1 MSDNE
6 HHLSTERRARRY
18 RADWPLNMMRLAFA
32 FVLLVAISYE
42 PLRWLLTEI
51 NPSID
56 QQVGGVGGVGGLTNM
71 MGPSVNCS
79 TTSGGAQAPYCFQ
92 LGVFLGFTP
101 FALVMLALWV
111 LPLMLG
117 ALAATVQNMEVR
129 PKKPQGTVE
138 EGGES
143 TAATGDAAAGPSDD
157 AIGIA
162 LSGPAA
168 PAQKR
173 CGFEARAM
181 AVWFLFNALWF
192 GLPLAQYC
200 FLSPFYRQSVWT
212 RLLAISLASA
222 YPLSWHLSLVVL
234 PSSGASFLPPLLG
247 ISRQQLYSAHKL
259 VARCTV
265 FWAVLHAG
273 GQFAYLIPSGSLGSS
288 FTLAHGEN
296 LLFIFGL
303 ITIILMLLPIA
314 TVAALRKRPSIQP
327 HFRGFHRTVAGLALL
342 AAAAHWWPFA
352 LLFCPAV
359 GVAATSM
366 AFAAKRR
373 RAEALFLEIAN
384 EVRASAATLAAA
396 LGASLVGLAVVW
408 VVRERVMIRAHADTY
423 SPFAFPPLAVAMSYL
438 FARAA
443 AYLVLFNWR
452 MRPKERAAPLL
463 PEGQTLG

>member
-1 MSDNE
+1 
-6 HHLSTERRARRY
+6 
-18 RADWPLNMMRLAFA
+18 
-32 FVLLVAISYE
+32 
-42 PLRWLLTEI
+42 
-51 NPSID
+51 
-56 QQVGGVGGVGGLTNM
+56 M

-143 TAATGDAAAGPSDD
+143 TAATGEVRARKPSASRFQDPRD
-157 AIGIA
+157 
-162 LSGPAA
+162 P
-168 PAQKR
+168 QKR

-200 FLSPFYRQSVWT
+200 FLSPFIANPSGRDCSSPQ
-212 RLLAISLASA
+212 LASI
-222 YPLSWHLSLVVL
+222 PRR
-234 PSSGASFLPPLLG
+234 PPLLWRLLPPTTPWYLTPTAILG
-247 ISRQQLYSAHKL
+247 AQ
-259 VARCTV
+259 ARRALV

-273 GQFAYLIPSGSLGSS
+273 GQFASNPPDRSVPASRCTRRESPL
-288 FTLAHGEN
+288 HR
-296 LLFIFGL
+296 L
-303 ITIILMLLPIA
+303 ITILLMLLSPPSASAPPQPQFRLPYRRRPRPASPPPRIGGRLPSSFA
-314 TVAALRKRPSIQP
+314 PPSVSPQRLWLSPPSAAVPRPSSSRLPMRCARAPQRSP
-327 HFRGFHRTVAGLALL
+327 PPLAPPL
-342 AAAAHWWPFA
+342 
-352 LLFCPAV
+352 
-359 GVAATSM
+359 S
-366 AFAAKRR
+366 
-373 RAEALFLEIAN
+373 
-384 EVRASAATLAAA
+384 
-396 LGASLVGLAVVW
+396 ASLSCGY
-408 VVRERVMIRAHADTY
+408 VRERVMIRAHADTY